1 MANNLRF
8 LRKHHLAGRDG
19 MLGISVSTLDRMVRD
34 QKFPAP
40 TCLGA
45 RAVGW
50 PSDVVERWQL
60 TRAVKG
66 GTQ

>member
-1 MANNLRF
+1 MAITF
-8 LRKHHLAGRDG
+8 LRKRHLAGRDG

-50 PSDVVERWQL
+50 PSHVVELWQA
-60 TRAVKG
+60 TRTVKG